1 MYHLMSADGVH
12 NWINTGI
19 TVAPSCGQDPMQG
32 CTDTE
37 TNFIRYTDGTVNH
50 WYNMERPNVV
60 LENGHVAYFTFAVS
74 DVNKNGQPPP
84 PTASKVIVVPFD
96 GVSFDCDNG
105 GEDAGCPPD
114 GGVVEDG
121 GGGEAGGGE
130 GRSSGST
137 DGGAGADATVSSSS
151 GAGSSSGASS
161 GSGTTS
167 GTSGGGY
174 PEDAGA
180 TTSGGNSS
188 GCSCMVTGASGSS
201 PARMLLGVVFGAV
214 VLALRRRN
222 LIGTRQS

>member
-1 MYHLMSADGVH
+1 MATSPTLRSPFPTLTRMGS
-12 NWINTGI
+12 
-19 TVAPSCGQDPMQG
+19 
-32 CTDTE
+32 
-37 TNFIRYTDGTVNH
+37 
-50 WYNMERPNVV
+50 
-60 LENGHVAYFTFAVS
+60 
-74 DVNKNGQPPP
+74 PPP
-84 PTASKVIVVPFD
+84 YRVESHRRSFD

-105 GEDAGCPPD
+105 GRRRMPSRRRRSRGRRR
-114 GGVVEDG
+114 
-121 GGGEAGGGE
+121 GEAGGGE

-188 GCSCMVTGASGSS
+188 GCPAWSRAPRAARPPGCSSGWCLVQSFWPCGAETNRHSAKLGHDVVHD
-201 PARMLLGVVFGAV
+201 PATFLQTRTCASKGV
-214 VLALRRRN
+214 RRN
-222 LIGTRQS
+222 NV

>member
-84 PTASKVIVVPFD
+84 LPRRK
-96 GVSFDCDNG
+96 
-105 GEDAGCPPD
+105 
-114 GGVVEDG
+114 
-121 GGGEAGGGE
+121 
-130 GRSSGST
+130 
-137 DGGAGADATVSSSS
+137 SSSFPS
-151 GAGSSSGASS
+151 TAYPSTA
-161 GSGTTS
+161 TM
-167 GTSGGGY
+167 GGKT
-174 PEDAGA
+174 PDALPTEA
-180 TTSGGNSS
+180 
-188 GCSCMVTGASGSS
+188 
-201 PARMLLGVVFGAV
+201 
-214 VLALRRRN
+214 
-222 LIGTRQS
+222 